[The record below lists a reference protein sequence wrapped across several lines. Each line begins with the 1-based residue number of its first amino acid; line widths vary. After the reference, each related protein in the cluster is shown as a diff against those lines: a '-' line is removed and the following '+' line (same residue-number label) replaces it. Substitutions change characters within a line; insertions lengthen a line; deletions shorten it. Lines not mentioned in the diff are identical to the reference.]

1 MEEILADLRKHARST
16 AGLQFVLIFFNFF
29 AYFQVEI
36 LVYCDIKLL
45 PLFVAWERK
54 RWRNSTNRSRG
65 LRFGKPDKRGSS
77 SPY

>member
-45 PLFVAWERK
+45 PLFVA
-54 RWRNSTNRSRG
+54 
-65 LRFGKPDKRGSS
+65 
-77 SPY
+77 